1 MFTYFLLLERVYQH
15 YQTTYTELWG
25 DFEDFEKSL
34 INMTII
40 YDSKI
45 LPAPADYID
54 CSFVCSFVE
63 KSNGCVLF
71 VMEAEICY
79 VGKSAKISSAEEINQ
94 ASSINSTTLLENDS
108 IFHINIEAFMEQN
121 VGNTKNDTSCT
132 NYGHHPLSESKST
145 VNITSG
151 NLKRNVLTIL

>member
-71 VMEAEICY
+71 VMEEEICY
-79 VGKSAKISSAEEINQ
+79 VGKSSKNSSAEEINQ

-121 VGNTKNDTSCT
+121 VGNTKNDTSCK
-132 NYGHHPLSESKST
+132 NYGHHTLSESKST